1 MKDNKITYLLIAV
14 IICLAA
20 NYWYKQQHGISL
32 LDKIR
37 GKQPENP
44 VIEQPSETTPSEQ
57 AIEAANMVDVVEVPD
72 EQPTGTVWMT
82 EIPNESKSSTGKIL
96 SVSDKTRI
104 TAGLALSNKI
114 LSTEVKSP
122 ALAVKQAV
130 PMEAATRLT
139 KLTLK

>member
-1 MKDNKITYLLIAV
+1 MKDDKIIYLLIAV

-44 VIEQPSETTPSEQ
+44 VIEQPSEPTPSEQ

-82 EIPNESKSSTGKIL
+82 EIPNESKSTTGKIL

-114 LSTEVKSP
+114 LSTVTSP

-130 PMEAATRLT
+130 PMEAATKLT